1 MVRYRT
7 GIFVIKTFFVAI
19 YEKSNDNN
27 WYWND
32 VFVLRYGTGTT
43 YVRTYV
49 RTRVRVSIFLKK
61 GIYLFQFMKISPAII
76 GTGTVLPVLPFRIV

>member
-19 YEKSNDNN
+19 YEKSNGNN
-27 WYWND
+27 RYWID

-43 YVRTYV
+43 YVRTSGI
-49 RTRVRVSIFLKK
+49 VS
-61 GIYLFQFMKISPAII
+61 MII
-76 GTGTVLPVLPFRIV
+76 GFFF